1 MWKKQ
6 EHCLAEGDQE
16 IIFGTL
22 GNRISETE
30 LFWVTQS
37 ILDFYIPY
45 QAKLIDV

>member
-6 EHCLAEGDQE
+6 EHLVEGNQE
-16 IIFGTL
+16 IIFGTI

-37 ILDFYIPY
+37 ILGFYIPY
-45 QAKLIDV
+45 QARLIDV